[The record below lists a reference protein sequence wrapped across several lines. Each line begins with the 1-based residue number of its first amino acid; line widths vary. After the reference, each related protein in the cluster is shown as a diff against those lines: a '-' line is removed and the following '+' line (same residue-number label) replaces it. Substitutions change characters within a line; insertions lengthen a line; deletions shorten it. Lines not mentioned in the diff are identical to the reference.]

1 MIQTMNENLLTR
13 ERPIEGDAFTAF
25 GNAPLDDSECTPLA
39 VDNSPVYLC
48 SVEQAARIVGQK
60 WTLQIVNVLMD
71 FKECR
76 FCELQDALGG
86 VNPGTL
92 SARLKMLE
100 EEGILSRSMV
110 SAAPPHVTYRLTP
123 MGDELSGV
131 IRELTNWSRAWLCA
145 ANNGAANGAAA
156 NNATPTTS
164 LERLSA

>member
-1 MIQTMNENLLTR
+1 MNNMQLTR
-13 ERPIEGDAFTAF
+13 ELPSDSNAFATLQETV
-25 GNAPLDDSECTPLA
+25 LDDAECTPLN
-39 VDNSPVYLC
+39 VDKSPVYLC

-100 EEGILSRSMV
+100 EEGILSRSLV
-110 SAAPPHVTYRLTP
+110 STAPPHVNYRLTP

-131 IRELTNWSRAWLCA
+131 IRELTNWSRAWLCTSTVEQ
-145 ANNGAANGAAA
+145 NAAA
-156 NNATPTTS
+156 M
-164 LERLSA
+164 ERQPA

>member
-1 MIQTMNENLLTR
+1 MAKTMEQNLLAR
-13 ERPIEGDAFTAF
+13 QRPIDGDEFIAFSNTA
-25 GNAPLDDSECTPLA
+25 LDDSECMPLA
-39 VDNSPVYLC
+39 VDNSSVYLC

-100 EEGILSRSMV
+100 EEGILLRSMV

-131 IRELTNWSRAWLCA
+131 IRELTNWSRSWLCA
-145 ANNGAANGAAA
+145 AQSDGPAV
-156 NNATPTTS
+156 S
-164 LERLSA
+164 LERLTA

>member
-1 MIQTMNENLLTR
+1 MNKTLLMPQSTSP
-13 ERPIEGDAFTAF
+13 ERKI
-25 GNAPLDDSECTPLA
+25 DSESFTGFPAPDDAECFPLT
-39 VDNSPVYLC
+39 VDRSPGYLC

-71 FKECR
+71 FRECR

-100 EEGILSRSMV
+100 EEGILLRSLV

-131 IRELTNWSRAWLCA
+131 IRELTDWSRNWLCSPLP
-145 ANNGAANGAAA
+145 
-156 NNATPTTS
+156 NNA
-164 LERLSA
+164 

>member
-1 MIQTMNENLLTR
+1 MNDELLIQ
-13 ERPIEGDAFTAF
+13 ERPIDGDAFTAF
-25 GNAPLDDSECTPLA
+25 NGASQIDSECIPLG
-39 VDNSPVYLC
+39 VDNSTAYLC

-71 FKECR
+71 FNECR

-131 IRELTNWSRAWLCA
+131 IRELTSWSRAWLCTSIPVA
-145 ANNGAANGAAA
+145 SE
-156 NNATPTTS
+156 TP
-164 LERLSA
+164 LERRTA